1 MDIITT
7 YVNISL
13 EDSGEFP
20 DQAMIKDQQYV
31 ALEYF
36 TYLFPWIHAQMMSLL
51 YQSRCAKKKKQR
63 KAMSLKRCHEKQMEP

>member
-1 MDIITT
+1 MDIIIT

-20 DQAMIKDQQYV
+20 DQAMIKDQRYV

-36 TYLFPWIHAQMMSLL
+36 TYLFPWIHA
-51 YQSRCAKKKKQR
+51 
-63 KAMSLKRCHEKQMEP
+63 